1 MDLSLETDG
10 MNPGFESLMNKKSN
24 GEGAVSGPKVT
35 IDDLHTLNNIIY
47 CRDPTLLEDVT
58 LNMRNLIQHENYM
71 DLKSFIK
78 AGQLSSVEESSAGAE
93 RKRSG
98 NDAQMLNQEN
108 PLTY

>member
-1 MDLSLETDG
+1 
-10 MNPGFESLMNKKSN
+10 MNPGFESLLDKRANG

-35 IDDLHTLNNIIY
+35 IDDLHILNNIIY
-47 CRDPTLLEDVT
+47 CRDPTLLEDQT

-78 AGQLSSVEESSAGAE
+78 AGKQSSVEESSAGAG
-93 RKRSG
+93 RKNSG
-98 NDAQMLNQEN
+98 GDAQMLNQEN